1 MRSTRCC
8 RTGCVLL
15 TFRHCAG
22 FAKVRRPFRP
32 KRDRLLSYDS
42 TKMTKLTALRLYFH
56 HSAKAHP
63 TRLWHR
69 ISRPSLAHH
78 LLRHAKRAGIE
89 QAVFH
94 RVHAGY
100 LGGDRLHH
108 SHAEHV
114 HHRFPHCIELID
126 REHKLRDFWHAHGRD
141 LQNVRAIFMPC
152 EPAGNLDQSSLTA

>member
-1 MRSTRCC
+1 
-8 RTGCVLL
+8 
-15 TFRHCAG
+15 
-22 FAKVRRPFRP
+22 
-32 KRDRLLSYDS
+32 
-42 TKMTKLTALRLYFH
+42 MTKLTALRLYFH

-69 ISRPSLAHH
+69 FSRPSLAHH

-89 QAVFH
+89 QAVLH

-108 SHAEHV
+108 NHAEHV

-126 REHKLRDFWHAHGRD
+126 REHKLRDFWQAHGNG

-152 EPAGNLDQSSLTA
+152 EAAGTHEQSTLIA